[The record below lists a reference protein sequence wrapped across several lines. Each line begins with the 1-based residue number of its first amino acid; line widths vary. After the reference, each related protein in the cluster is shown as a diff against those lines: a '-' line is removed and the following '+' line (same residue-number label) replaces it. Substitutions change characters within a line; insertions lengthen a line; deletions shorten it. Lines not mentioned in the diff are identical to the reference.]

1 MDRKAVI
8 NKIFKTLYIYED
20 SVEKYSKYIGKLL
33 IVLSGLEDDEID
45 KEAITMIKE
54 LKALGTEVDHDMVK
68 STVFKVINMV
78 KLK

>member
-45 KEAITMIKE
+45 KEAIIMIKG
-54 LKALGTEVDHDMVK
+54 LKALGTEVDMVK

>member
-33 IVLSGLEDDEID
+33 IVLS
-45 KEAITMIKE
+45 
-54 LKALGTEVDHDMVK
+54 
-68 STVFKVINMV
+68 
-78 KLK
+78 